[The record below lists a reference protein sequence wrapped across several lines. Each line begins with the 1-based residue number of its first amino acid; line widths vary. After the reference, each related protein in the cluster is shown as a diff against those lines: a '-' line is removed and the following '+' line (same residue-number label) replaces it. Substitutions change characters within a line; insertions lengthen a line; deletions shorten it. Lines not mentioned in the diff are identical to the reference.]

1 MSECPDYKTM
11 NATENNDIK
20 AKIITRAIPV
30 AIFISLITIS
40 GMLRGYRLGI
50 ITNSDFILFVSV
62 TSSAFFCFIYSILFL
77 YFNETSEYPWRIWN

>member
-1 MSECPDYKTM
+1 MSECPDYKIM

-20 AKIITRAIPV
+20 AKIIIRAIPL

-77 YFNETSEYPWRIWN
+77 YFNETSEYPWRIWK